1 MADPRTKEELLK
13 EIENA
18 ASENESY
25 QEFKTSLA
33 ELNQDIDK
41 LMKPG
46 KEGWKLLDKKTFDP
60 LYTKYLRAAKNLS
73 NFLDETKESTK
84 KETKNTA
91 ASAAKTI
98 TAITSAVIVKCVSKR
113 NIIARSTI
121 KYISFFFSHFIKIL
135 KLNIF

>member
-46 KEGWKLLDKKTFDP
+46 KEGWKLLDKTTFDP
-60 LYTKYLRAAKNLS
+60 LYAKYLKTAKNLS
-73 NFLDETKESTK
+73 NFLD
-84 KETKNTA
+84 
-91 ASAAKTI
+91 
-98 TAITSAVIVKCVSKR
+98 
-113 NIIARSTI
+113 
-121 KYISFFFSHFIKIL
+121 
-135 KLNIF
+135 